1 VVAVNTSEAE
11 ATATFPTDS
20 PGTAFA
26 TVYPAAGAGPTAGA
40 DGSVTVTVPAL
51 GAVVYRAGSD
61 MPVTGRH
68 TVSMSAPA
76 AGAEVAGRTLVS
88 ASVSPARYAEVTF
101 AAKVGDGPY
110 TVIGTDDHAPY
121 SVRHN
126 VAGIPAG
133 ESITYK
139 AIVTDLAGNL
149 ASAKVAAT
157 RAADEP
163 PAIGRPYA
171 VVHYLR
177 TDGDYGDNSSN
188 DYNDFWGLHAWGDI
202 DDAIEWTAPR
212 KFLGEDEFGRFAW
225 LKLKP
230 GASNVGFIV
239 HRGDTKD
246 GTDADRF
253 FDPSQTPQIWL
264 KQGDPTI
271 YTSQAA
277 AQGYAT
283 VHYQRPDGQYDGWGL
298 HLWGDGLGDGVG
310 TEWSSPRPRDG
321 IDEFGAYW
329 NVPITDATKP
339 LNFIIHKGDEKDP
352 GPDQSFVPAEDAS
365 TWVMSGDE
373 TLHAERGG
381 ALGLAT
387 LHYHRPDGDYGDY
400 TSNDFN
406 DFWGLHTW
414 GDAADPGWTTP
425 RKPTRFDE
433 FGPVFDV
440 ELINDRTV
448 FGYLFHRGDTKDPG
462 QDQALNVTEVGYEVW
477 QLQGADPE
485 DPYLLPMPPSG
496 PVSKGN
502 LDEQRAYWVDR
513 DTILWAAAEDP
524 KAQYRLH
531 HAPDG
536 GLALTDEAVSGD
548 SLVLTPGSASD
559 EVKQKFPHLKDLPA
573 LKIAAGDLDEVPAI
587 LTGQVAVAASSA
599 GMRLD
604 ATGLQLPGVLDDL
617 FATDGDL
624 GVTWSGNTPTV
635 ALWAPTAKSVTLQ
648 RFDDSADTTAAE
660 IAMTRNGG
668 VWSVVGEPGWA
679 GSQYLFDVEVY
690 VPSTGAV
697 ERNVVTDPYSVAL
710 TTNSERS
717 WFVDLSSKGLEPEGW
732 DKVAKPELLAP
743 EDISLY
749 ELHVRDFSA
758 SDTTVPAAKRGTFA
772 ALALE
777 GTKGSDHLEALA
789 AAGLSHVHLLPA
801 FDIAT
806 VDEDRATWQQPD
818 PAELAAMPPDS
829 DKQQEAVSATAD
841 KDGFNWGYD
850 PWHYTVPEGSYSTDP
865 EGTARIVEFRS
876 MVKALNGDGLRVVM
890 DVVYNHTTAAGQD
903 PKSVLDRVVPGYYHR
918 LNDTGEIETSTCCSN
933 TASEHA
939 MMEKLMIDSLVTWAR
954 DYKVD
959 GFRFD
964 LMGHHSKQNMLNVRK
979 ALDELTVAKDG
990 VDGRAIYL
998 YGEGWNF
1005 GEVANGA
1012 RFVQATQA
1020 NLAGTGIGTFNDR
1033 LRDAVRGGGPFDDK
1047 DNLVLNQGLV
1057 NGLWYDPNEMVTD
1070 KGPTAQAQK
1079 DRLLLSSDQVRVG
1092 LAGNLADYRFVDR
1105 TGNVVKGSEVDYNGS
1120 PAGYTDDPQEN
1131 IVYVEAHD
1139 NQTLFDISQYKH
1151 PLSTSMA
1158 DRVRAQNLG
1167 MDFTVLAQGVP
1178 FVHAGME
1185 LLRSKSM
1192 DRDSYNSGDWFNRL
1206 DFTKGSNNWGVGLP
1220 VAGKNKDN
1228 WYLIG
1233 PRLANPALKPA
1244 TADISAAN
1252 SHLAEM
1258 LRVRESSP
1266 LFRLQTAEQ
1275 VTERLKFAN
1284 TGPDQTP
1291 GLIVMTLKDPGDYPL
1306 YGGDLDEAV
1315 ERLVV
1320 LFNATDEQVSY
1331 ALAGSRGA
1339 NIALHP
1345 VLARSSDP
1353 VVRTSS
1359 FDRATGTFRVPA
1371 RTTAVFVENVA
1382 SPATVPGAPTK
1393 VKGKAGDRRVDVSWS
1408 APASDGGSAITGY
1421 TATAAPGG
1429 RSCSTTG
1436 KLACTVTGLTNGKAY
1451 TFTVRARNV
1460 VGQGPA
1466 SAASA
1471 PVTPKAKPKPKVL
1484 AVRAG
1489 AVNNGGSLFVNVDPN
1504 RTRGNWTFVV
1514 QKRGAGGAWRDIGTY
1529 RAKGTAQTRTLN
1541 LSRGTYRV
1549 RVPSQE
1555 GYRGAV
1561 SGSVWLRR

>member
-1 VVAVNTSEAE
+1 
-11 ATATFPTDS
+11 
-20 PGTAFA
+20 
-26 TVYPAAGAGPTAGA
+26 
-40 DGSVTVTVPAL
+40 
-51 GAVVYRAGSD
+51 
-61 MPVTGRH
+61 
-68 TVSMSAPA
+68 
-76 AGAEVAGRTLVS
+76 
-88 ASVSPARYAEVTF
+88 
-101 AAKVGDGPY
+101 
-110 TVIGTDDHAPY
+110 
-121 SVRHN
+121 
-126 VAGIPAG
+126 
-133 ESITYK
+133 
-139 AIVTDLAGNL
+139 
-149 ASAKVAAT
+149 
-157 RAADEP
+157 
-163 PAIGRPYA
+163 
-171 VVHYLR
+171 
-177 TDGDYGDNSSN
+177 
-188 DYNDFWGLHAWGDI
+188 
-202 DDAIEWTAPR
+202 
-212 KFLGEDEFGRFAW
+212 
-225 LKLKP
+225 
-230 GASNVGFIV
+230 
-239 HRGDTKD
+239 
-246 GTDADRF
+246 
-253 FDPSQTPQIWL
+253 
-264 KQGDPTI
+264 
-271 YTSQAA
+271 
-277 AQGYAT
+277 
-283 VHYQRPDGQYDGWGL
+283 
-298 HLWGDGLGDGVG
+298 
-310 TEWSSPRPRDG
+310 
-321 IDEFGAYW
+321 
-329 NVPITDATKP
+329 
-339 LNFIIHKGDEKDP
+339 
-352 GPDQSFVPAEDAS
+352 
-365 TWVMSGDE
+365 MSGDE

-679 GSQYLFDVEVY
+679 GSQYLVDVEVY

-697 ERNVVTDPYSVAL
+697 EHNVVTDPYSVAL
-710 TTNSERS
+710 TTNSKRS

-732 DKVAKPELLAP
+732 DKVAKPELMAP

-939 MMEKLMIDSLVTWAR
+939 MM
-954 DYKVD
+954 
-959 GFRFD
+959 
-964 LMGHHSKQNMLNVRK
+964 
-979 ALDELTVAKDG
+979 
-990 VDGRAIYL
+990 
-998 YGEGWNF
+998 
-1005 GEVANGA
+1005 
-1012 RFVQATQA
+1012 
-1020 NLAGTGIGTFNDR
+1020 
-1033 LRDAVRGGGPFDDK
+1033 
-1047 DNLVLNQGLV
+1047 
-1057 NGLWYDPNEMVTD
+1057 
-1070 KGPTAQAQK
+1070 
-1079 DRLLLSSDQVRVG
+1079 
-1092 LAGNLADYRFVDR
+1092 
-1105 TGNVVKGSEVDYNGS
+1105 
-1120 PAGYTDDPQEN
+1120 
-1131 IVYVEAHD
+1131 
-1139 NQTLFDISQYKH
+1139 
-1151 PLSTSMA
+1151 
-1158 DRVRAQNLG
+1158 
-1167 MDFTVLAQGVP
+1167 
-1178 FVHAGME
+1178 
-1185 LLRSKSM
+1185 
-1192 DRDSYNSGDWFNRL
+1192 
-1206 DFTKGSNNWGVGLP
+1206 
-1220 VAGKNKDN
+1220 
-1228 WYLIG
+1228 
-1233 PRLANPALKPA
+1233 
-1244 TADISAAN
+1244 
-1252 SHLAEM
+1252 
-1258 LRVRESSP
+1258 
-1266 LFRLQTAEQ
+1266 
-1275 VTERLKFAN
+1275 
-1284 TGPDQTP
+1284 
-1291 GLIVMTLKDPGDYPL
+1291 
-1306 YGGDLDEAV
+1306 
-1315 ERLVV
+1315 
-1320 LFNATDEQVSY
+1320 
-1331 ALAGSRGA
+1331 
-1339 NIALHP
+1339 
-1345 VLARSSDP
+1345 
-1353 VVRTSS
+1353 
-1359 FDRATGTFRVPA
+1359 
-1371 RTTAVFVENVA
+1371 
-1382 SPATVPGAPTK
+1382 
-1393 VKGKAGDRRVDVSWS
+1393 
-1408 APASDGGSAITGY
+1408 
-1421 TATAAPGG
+1421 
-1429 RSCSTTG
+1429 
-1436 KLACTVTGLTNGKAY
+1436 
-1451 TFTVRARNV
+1451 
-1460 VGQGPA
+1460 
-1466 SAASA
+1466 
-1471 PVTPKAKPKPKVL
+1471 
-1484 AVRAG
+1484 
-1489 AVNNGGSLFVNVDPN
+1489 
-1504 RTRGNWTFVV
+1504 
-1514 QKRGAGGAWRDIGTY
+1514 
-1529 RAKGTAQTRTLN
+1529 
-1541 LSRGTYRV
+1541 
-1549 RVPSQE
+1549 
-1555 GYRGAV
+1555 
-1561 SGSVWLRR
+1561 